1 MSYADNNSNTLH
13 NFTAMKKLPSLPFK
27 NFFTHE
33 EFADFVGKLA
43 AARPDL
49 CQLSSIG
56 NSREGRDVSLL
67 TITDFSTGAAE
78 DKPAYLIHGNI
89 HAGELATTHAALY
102 TAQELLADASK
113 SDLLKRVA
121 FYMVPRLNPDGA
133 HYCAATFGKL
143 RSRTDR
149 SERVPNT
156 LYQEDV
162 NGDGILLSMRQQHP
176 NGQFVKDPKD
186 SRLVIR
192 RRAKSKGP
200 FYRVFP
206 EGMIH
211 DWDGTDRLKIEG
223 RSFDWNRNWSYD
235 WRPEP
240 EQGGAGDFPFSEPE
254 MRALGE
260 FIHSRSNIFGVLGY
274 HTGPAAVLRPPSTGS
289 ISDLDEGD
297 DRLMDDIARL
307 GEKHTGF
314 PVVPVIKYRNK
325 RARDINL
332 RGHFHNFGYHHLGLF
347 VFEFELG
354 QIWDSAGIGTDV
366 RFAAETEEEQEQ
378 QLRKVMK
385 WWDRQK
391 NREPLFKPWKRFKHT
406 QLGQVE
412 VGGFIFPHQINPT
425 LKALSKISKDT
436 YQFTLEH
443 AELHPYVV
451 LENVA
456 ADHVAG
462 DVRRIRVRVANRG
475 ELPTH
480 VTNRGR
486 SLQRLRPVRV
496 EFYPGGGVELLSNS
510 GHMNVG
516 HLNGVTGSCELE
528 WFVKTGDKVKRLCE
542 IRVLGGTGGNV
553 IREIGDIP

>member
-1 MSYADNNSNTLH
+1 MAK
-13 NFTAMKKLPSLPFK
+13 KKLPNLPFK
-27 NFFTHE
+27 KFFTHE
-33 EFADFVGKLA
+33 EFADFLKKLP

-49 CQLSSIG
+49 CQLSSLG
-56 NSREGRDVSLL
+56 KSREDRDVSLL

-78 DKPAYLIHGNI
+78 DKPAYLIQGNI
-89 HAGELATTHAALY
+89 HAGELAGTHAALY
-102 TAQELLADASK
+102 TAQQLLADAPK

-149 SERVPNT
+149 SEREPNT

-162 NGDGILLSMRQQHP
+162 NGDGVLLSMRQRHP
-176 NGQFVKDPKD
+176 DGQFVKDPKD
-186 SRLVIR
+186 SRLMIR
-192 RRAKSKGP
+192 RRSKSKGP

-206 EGMIH
+206 EGVIH
-211 DWDGTDRLKIEG
+211 VWDGTDNLKIEG

-254 MRALGE
+254 MHALGE
-260 FIHSRSNIFGVLGY
+260 FIHSRPNIYGVLGY

-289 ISDLDEGD
+289 LSDLDAGD
-297 DRLMDDIARL
+297 DRMMDDIARI

-314 PVVPVIKYRNK
+314 PIVPVVKYRNK
-325 RARDINL
+325 RDRDCNL

-354 QIWDSAGIGTDV
+354 QIWDSAGISTDI
-366 RFAAETEEEQEQ
+366 RFATETEEEQEQ
-378 QLRKVMK
+378 HLRKVMK

-391 NREPLFKPWKRFKHT
+391 RREPLFEPWKRFKHP

-425 LKALSKISKDT
+425 LKALSKISRDT
-436 YQFTLEH
+436 YKFTLEH
-443 AELHPYVV
+443 AEMHPQVV
-451 LENVA
+451 LEEVA
-456 ADHVAG
+456 AEKVG
-462 DVRRIRVRVANRG
+462 DDVWRIRARVANRG

-480 VTNRGR
+480 VTNKGRGLR
-486 SLQRLRPVRV
+486 RLRPVKV
-496 EFYPGGGVELLSNS
+496 EFRPAEGVELLSNI
-510 GHMNVG
+510 GHKSVG
-516 HLNGVTGSCELE
+516 HLGGVTGSRDLE
-528 WFVKTGDKVKRLCE
+528 WFVGAGGKVKALCE
-542 IRVLGGTGGNV
+542 IRVLGGTGGNCV
-553 IREIGDIP
+553 VEVGA